1 MQITKAGCHRNQLPS
16 CHLPPP
22 PHQKEY
28 WPREGLAWRM
38 IRMIQLFFCAKV
50 LVEPTAWCR
59 RGSARD
65 SVFREQTWTE
75 APWGGGRASW
85 PLELLLQGSD
95 QNLLTVASRAS
106 CQVWPG
112 GRGGWPSCC
121 CPRIVRSV
129 VATVFPE
136 SGGAVWVG
144 LPGVS
149 LNELGRRR
157 FESKLSPLLPIS
169 VSWKDVKCPPD
180 GPWTPCVTTGTAS
193 SEVAPCLLSSVH
205 RSPQPG
211 GEASGNQELH
221 SQTPG

>member
-22 PHQKEY
+22 PHRKEY
-28 WPREGLAWRM
+28 WPREGLAWRV

-75 APWGGGRASW
+75 APWGWWEGF
-85 PLELLLQGSD
+85 L
-95 QNLLTVASRAS
+95 ASRAAS
-106 CQVWPG
+106 SGERPEPPPCGIQGQLSGVA
-112 GRGGWPSCC
+112 RGLRGWPSCC

-129 VATVFPE
+129 VATVFHE

-149 LNELGRRR
+149 LNELGRR
-157 FESKLSPLLPIS
+157 FESKLSPLLPIF

-193 SEVAPCLLSSVH
+193 SEVAQCLLSSVH